1 MSSWGNN
8 DNAANAPLW
17 AADTVNLRPTRTNVT
32 NLFDNTTANS
42 FAVTL
47 GDGSVRN
54 NNKTVGLFLIN
65 EDETQVSEASGGGSG
80 VQHAGWSVKTVGVGG
95 RAGRVTWE
103 TLVTLANPGSVD
115 STTQTMAPTVVISF
129 TQQPA
134 NQSVVHGVGNSAV
147 FTVGVSTVPAYDT
160 ITYQWQVSADGGN
173 TWANVANN
181 TPANTNYVG
190 AQTGALSV
198 YPTGTGANNYKFRAL
213 VWATDTNI
221 AGSLGTATSGNS
233 TITIS

>member
-1 MSSWGNN
+1 MSSWGNY

-32 NLFDNTTANS
+32 NLFDNTTANNA
-42 FAVTL
+42 AVTL

-54 NNKTVGLFLIN
+54 KNKTVGLFLVN
-65 EDETQVSEASGGGSG
+65 EDETQVAEASGGAG
-80 VQHAGWSVKTVGVGG
+80 VQHAGWSVKTTGIGG
-95 RAGRVTWE
+95 RAGRVQWE
-103 TLVTLANPGSVD
+103 TLVALASPNSVD
-115 STTQTMAPTVVISF
+115 STTQGILPTVAISF
-129 TQQPA
+129 TQQPT
-134 NQSVVHGVGNSAV
+134 NQSVVHGAGNVAV

-160 ITYQWQVSADGGN
+160 ITYQWQVSADGGS
-173 TWANVANN
+173 TYANVANG
-181 TPANTNYVG
+181 TPTNTNYVG